1 MKHVLFDTLNCPALT
16 MSISGNRVGKAMMMV
31 MIIMV
36 ITMMMR
42 KYIHGALSSGTRVG
56 ENDVRSMAVSN
67 RTKLQI
73 L

>member
-1 MKHVLFDTLNCPALT
+1 
-16 MSISGNRVGKAMMMV
+16 MMV
-31 MIIMV
+31 MIIINIMV
-36 ITMMMR
+36 MIIISITMMRR

-56 ENDVRSMAVSN
+56 ENDVRSLAVPN